1 MKDLNYI
8 FKTPNFDSRIKF
20 YFSLFFMSIN
30 DYTILTNQYGE
41 DINLFDAEKNNNID
55 IKTSLEINNIF
66 DNLKWNNEKINL
78 SDKTI
83 LNLFVEDEIK
93 NYYEC
98 YSIKNP
104 SFNISDP
111 EDLQDLYIYMLLEK
125 VKEKKQTEFG
135 TIYDLFDTFSDE
147 EILNAVANLD
157 YVDKKVFIDLFGIK
171 GDETFE
177 INSNDRLQNE
187 ILIKLYSYMLLKREE
202 ADIPTII
209 RNIIDKDAYEYTFY
223 DYIRTLCNDKTLSN
237 EFISEMLSKMDYNS
251 KKYIKDVFGEKLEK
265 KTKPSKQKD
274 FKKAVNNLSIIIK
287 VNKEYRKRKQ
297 ISYDEPKK
305 KKAGFEEKEKKN
317 EKKDP
322 KKESKKEEKPKEKTK
337 EEPKKEQK
345 KVEEKPKE
353 ENKKTKK
360 EEPKK
365 KENKKSRLKKFLE
378 ENNINKK
385 DFEKAVELLDPVSK
399 RVITLYYGINIEQ
412 LELEEISER
421 LGESL
426 EDLLVILENAEKKII
441 SLIETGEINKKKQE
455 PKKDKVNNVYSNKL
469 MNYASENNLELS
481 DLIKATVVLVPME
494 KMVMDIYLKKNIKS
508 TSQIAK
514 TLNIRPEEV
523 SSLFDSATDKIISN
537 LSKNTDLEPKKVE
550 PEEKPKEEKKE
561 EPKKKDILKKVG
573 SLDDFL
579 KRKGITKKEFFDI
592 FKTLDPFTKTVM
604 ALYLG
609 LYASAVSIDKIAEKY
624 NRTINE
630 IENVISSAEN
640 KFNKKIT
647 KEKKLNLNELL
658 NKYGITKND
667 FISNL
672 NNLPV
677 NKRYMIMDY
686 FGIRTLSMSIEDI
699 AKKYGKS
706 PEEVNKIIE
715 QTISGMTN
723 DNKKEKKDNGL
734 SDKLNKFLTV
744 NKITKEQFLNSLEL
758 LSLEEKNLISMYF
771 GLNGSEM
778 SIVQIAMITKSKP
791 SEVKG
796 NLSNILRKINSLCKS
811 GNLNNGMLEQN
822 YQNIKFRISNM
833 YRMLIQDAGFM
844 LYISSNPVIANILS
858 VVTNFDFDL
867 DKAAKMLMISKQG
880 LMGNLT
886 KILNVCETYAS
897 NMSKDSKTGFFDEE
911 VSQKEV
917 GRKY

>member
-8 FKTPNFDSRIKF
+8 FKIPNFDSRIKF

-41 DINLFDAEKNNNID
+41 DINLFDAEKNNDID

-265 KTKPSKQKD
+265 KTKPSKQRD

-305 KKAGFEEKEKKN
+305 KKAGFEEKEKNN

-412 LELEEISER
+412 LELKEISER

-514 TLNIRPEEV
+514 TLNIKPEEA

-867 DKAAKMLMISKQG
+867 DKAAKMLMISKQE